1 MARMVRAGAF
11 LAPAILAV
19 AAIMPLSAQAQ
30 IPSPPSTVVG
40 SIADSDGKVAA
51 DTPVEAYIGDQL
63 CGRAR
68 TFLAG
73 EGSGQVTMY
82 VIDVFAAE
90 QTPGCGTQPLNAP
103 GSEIRFKIGD
113 RFAAQTARW
122 EAGLV
127 RLDITFGNATPAPIP
142 SATPTP
148 TRAANAP
155 PTGGTPAPGGT
166 AVGEAQPTG
175 TIPPGS
181 PGAGSPVPTLRGG
194 VTSSQGTDGGDDS
207 GGDGGGGFPVW
218 AVVVLV
224 LGGIAAVG
232 GGVGYAISRNRPV
245 EDDYTLGPDA

>member
-11 LAPAILAV
+11 LAPAILAI
-19 AAIMPLSAQAQ
+19 AAILPLSAAAQ

-40 SIADSDGKVAA
+40 SIADSEGKIPA
-51 DTPVEAYIGDQL
+51 DTPVEAYVGDQL

-82 VIDVFAAE
+82 VIDVFSAE

-148 TRAANAP
+148 TRDASAP
-155 PTGGTPAPGGT
+155 STAGTPGPGGT
-166 AVGEAQPTG
+166 AVGEAQPSG
-175 TIPPGS
+175 TIPRGS

-194 VTSSQGTDGGDDS
+194 VTSSQGTGGGS
-207 GGDGGGGFPVW
+207 GGGDGGGGFPVW
-218 AVVVLV
+218 AIVVLV
-224 LGGIAAVG
+224 LGGIAAIG
-232 GGVGYAISRNRPV
+232 GGVGYAISRKRPV
-245 EDDYTLGPDA
+245 EDDYSLGPDS